1 MKIVFAIDSFKGSI
15 SSIDAAE
22 AAERGARKALGNFES
37 VKIAIADG
45 GEGTLEALAQNGGA
59 KLVSCETFDPLMRPI
74 RADFALLENNCAVV
88 ELAKA
93 SGITLLKKG
102 ELNPLKTST
111 YGTGLQIKDAIKSGA
126 RKFALAIGSSATNDA
141 GTGIMAA
148 LGFEFL
154 DAKGEK
160 IEIPSGES
168 LERISEIRAER
179 ALPELKDC
187 EFTILCDVKNPFVG
201 ESGAARVF
209 APQKG
214 ASAEGVERLE
224 SGMANF
230 AKVVKETFGRDIS
243 MAEGAGAA
251 GGVGGAFLAFF
262 NAKLKSGIDGILDA
276 LNFEKL
282 AEGADFVVTGE
293 GKLDSQS
300 AMGKAPCG
308 VARRAKGAKVI
319 AICGSLESAEEL
331 YERGVSAMFS
341 VCPKPMELG
350 EAMWPE
356 NAAKNMEKLCENI
369 FRLVR

>member
-15 SSIDAAE
+15 SSIDAAF
-22 AAERGARKALGNFES
+22 AAERGARRALGNFES
-37 VKIAIADG
+37 IKIAIADG

-59 KLVSCETFDPLMRPI
+59 KLVSCETLDPLMRPI
-74 RADFALLENNCAVV
+74 IADFALLENNSAVV

-93 SGITLLKKG
+93 SGITLLSGG

-111 YGTGLQIKDAIKSGA
+111 YGTGLQIKDAIKNGA
-126 RKFALAIGSSATNDA
+126 RKFTIAIGSSATNDA
-141 GTGIMAA
+141 GTGILAA

-154 DAKGEK
+154 DANERK
-160 IEIPSGES
+160 IEIPNGES
-168 LERISEIRAER
+168 LERISKINANC

-201 ESGAARVF
+201 AHGAARIF

-214 ASAEGVERLE
+214 ASKEDVERLE
-224 SGMANF
+224 RGMQNF
-230 AKVVKETFGRDIS
+230 AKIVEKTFGVNIAD
-243 MAEGAGAA
+243 AEGAGAA

-276 LNFEKL
+276 LNFDEL
-282 AEGADFVVTGE
+282 AKDADFIVSGE

-300 AMGKAPCG
+300 AMGKALCG
-308 VARRAKGAKVI
+308 VAKRANKARVI
-319 AICGSLESAEEL
+319 AICGNLENAEKL
-331 YERGVSAMFS
+331 YECGVSAMFS
-341 VCPKPMELG
+341 ICPSPMELS
-350 EAMWPE
+350 EAMKPE
-356 NAAKNMEKLCENI
+356 NAAKNIEKLCENI

>member
-1 MKIVFAIDSFKGSI
+1 MKIIFAIDSFKGSI
-15 SSIDAAE
+15 SSIEAANAAE
-22 AAERGARKALGNFES
+22 CGARKALGNFES

-59 KLVSCETFDPLMRPI
+59 KLVHCATFDPLMRPI
-74 RADFALLENNCAVV
+74 SADFALLGGDLAIV
-88 ELAKA
+88 ELARA
-93 SGITLLKKG
+93 SGITLLKRG

-111 YGTGLQIKDAIKSGA
+111 YGTGLQIKEAIKLGA
-126 RKFALAIGSSATNDA
+126 RKFAIAIGSSATNDA

-154 DAKGEK
+154 DAKGRK
-160 IEIPSGES
+160 IEIPNGES
-168 LERISEIRAER
+168 LERISKINANG

-224 SGMANF
+224 RGMANF
-230 AKVVKETFGRDIS
+230 AKILEKIFGRDIS
-243 MAEGAGAA
+243 KAEGAGAA